1 MSLLEN
7 PTNYNLSE
15 SKFSLGVAIFDI
27 QTDWFVDLR
36 DYKML
41 MNTKTIILSGFDS

>member
-15 SKFSLGVAIFDI
+15 SKFSLGVAIFDNNSGE
-27 QTDWFVDLR
+27 FVDLR
-36 DYKML
+36 DY
-41 MNTKTIILSGFDS
+41 